1 MMPGCMELINVGH
14 KEGGKK
20 LKQELSIR
28 RADLKYTA
36 PSRPS
41 EINTLFP
48 LKYFKTCI
56 QDYVHCCSF
65 YNELLKAHCRYYR

>member
-20 LKQELSIR
+20 LQQESSIR
-28 RADLKYTA
+28 RVDLKYTA

-41 EINTLFP
+41 EINTLF
-48 LKYFKTCI
+48 
-56 QDYVHCCSF
+56 
-65 YNELLKAHCRYYR
+65 LLNISKPV